1 MAVIFG
7 GNVTDS
13 LASLRYKSLGKKVI
27 NAKSF
32 ISPEQLPPTESATMY
47 HSQRVYY
54 QMMVW
59 TGMAKEMNPVD
70 WGWKLED
77 NEYVPTMT
85 DKAAAPEN
93 LLNMVH
99 CNCKTSCRTQ
109 RCSCRR
115 YGLPCMPA
123 CGSCQLENCDNP
135 NNQALDEEESDDET
149 YFF

>member
-1 MAVIFG
+1 
-7 GNVTDS
+7 
-13 LASLRYKSLGKKVI
+13 
-27 NAKSF
+27 
-32 ISPEQLPPTESATMY
+32 MY

-54 QMMVW
+54 QMMVC
-59 TGMAKEMNPVD
+59 TGMAEEMNPVD

-77 NEYVPTMT
+77 NKYVPTMT
-85 DKAAAPEN
+85 DKAAAPKN

-109 RCSCRR
+109 RCSSRR

-135 NNQALDEEESDDET
+135 NNQALDEEESDDEI
-149 YFF
+149 